1 MDLYT
6 GVVENRLDPHKLGRC
21 QVRIVGLH
29 TDDKTLLPTEEL
41 PWAYPMQPV
50 TSAAISGIGSSPV
63 GPVPGTWVVVM
74 FRDKDLQQPIML
86 GTIGGIPQTKSG
98 ARAAADSGDSLI
110 GSDTTGDPEIG
121 SVLVSGD
128 GTPVT
133 SGDGTPIR
141 TGTNQAS
148 NSAPKASTPAP
159 VPAASALTVDNTA
172 IPTTPPPKSGASNKA
187 TAGIKALIAACD
199 KVGLTTKYA
208 KCALLG
214 IAGGESKWVPQKEGM
229 TYNPVRLKEIFSTAT
244 PEQVQQYSYAEKK
257 GMTRAE
263 FFSFF
268 YGPTFRGKNFLGN
281 KTDADGGKY
290 FGRGFIQLTGRG
302 NYERYQKLGTAA
314 GLNIDIVNNPDSLD
328 DDLEIS
334 ALIAALYIKDRVKNY
349 KTLMYDPGF
358 FPAAK
363 AAVGVNSPDIAAAKL
378 KYYEY
383 FYGGT
388 NTPDSTNKS
397 ATATEPNVTAA
408 EIAAA
413 PPDKKE
419 AYKEDRT
426 SQSDK
431 LGFTDPSGKY
441 PLRDHMNEAD
451 TNRLA
456 RGVIEGTCFKFKDA
470 TRKNEVPTANNG
482 KWSQPLSSYNTMYP
496 YNKVMETESGHIFE
510 FDDSP
515 SGERIHLYHRKGTF
529 NEIDPNGSEVH
540 FVVGDRYSVTMR
552 NDCIYVVGSANLTV
566 GGKMNVLIQGDANIE
581 VEGRSSILLK
591 GDTELGIAGD
601 LDMTVGQDFN
611 LKVDGD
617 FNVQAANI
625 RQGSLGTHQTYAVG
639 NIESKSDAGYVNLAA
654 TTNINSTGEMNILS
668 GGAMHVDYSE
678 GQFGNGAAAAAPV
691 AIEKIDLAAPE
702 LLNAVVPVFDNLQ
715 PPGRSFEEIAKFETP
730 DEWETPAGQ
739 KEKEKQYNN
748 PTYQAPENKAPAEA
762 QEAVVP
768 TGNNIKGKEID
779 KAPILARSDFPSS
792 YSISKNFKIG
802 QLVKPD
808 YQWGDY
814 TLPPSVG
821 QRGPAR
827 VYTKQDMVANLA
839 ALAENILEPIYT
851 LLGPTSGVYAPQS
864 SKGAWA
870 ITSGLRND
878 SGGSDHAKGRA
889 FDMQY
894 YPKRS
899 FKEMWQ
905 LAVDLEK
912 MLPYNQIIL
921 EYRKPGSKANAG
933 TAWQNWIHISYS
945 TDGNAKMAFSMID
958 DSVVNSSGVIQAG
971 TRGIFLFGT
980 A

>member
-29 TDDKTLLPTEEL
+29 TDDKTLLPTDDL

-63 GPVPGTWVVVM
+63 GPVPGSWVVIM

-98 ARAAADSGDSLI
+98 ARASADSSDSLI
-110 GSDTTGDPEIG
+110 GSSNGDPEVG

-128 GTPVT
+128 GNPVT

-148 NSAPKASTPAP
+148 NSAPKTPTPAV
-159 VPAASALTVDNTA
+159 VPAASALTVDSSA
-172 IPTTPPPKSGASNKA
+172 IPTIPPPKSGASNKA
-187 TAGIKALIAACD
+187 TDGIKALIAACD

-208 KCALLG
+208 KCAVLG

-229 TYNPVRLKEIFSTAT
+229 TYNPVRLKEIFKSST
-244 PEQVQQYSYAEKK
+244 PEQVERYSYAEKK
-257 GMTRAE
+257 GMSRAE

-268 YGPTFRGKNFLGN
+268 YGTTYGKGKLLGN
-281 KTDADGGKY
+281 KSDEDGGKY
-290 FGRGFIQLTGRG
+290 FGRGFIQLTGRS
-302 NYERYQKLGTAA
+302 NYERYQKLGKAA

-328 DDLEIS
+328 VDLEAS
-334 ALIAALYIKDRVKNY
+334 ALVAALYIKDRVKNY
-349 KTLMYDPGF
+349 STLMYDPGF
-358 FPAAK
+358 FLAAK
-363 AAVGVNSPDIAAAKL
+363 SAVGVNSPDISAVKL
-378 KYYEY
+378 RFYEY

-388 NTPDSTNKS
+388 GSPDSTNKS
-397 ATATEPNVTAA
+397 ATSAEPNLTPA

-419 AYKEDRT
+419 AYTEDRT
-426 SQSDK
+426 PQSDK

-456 RGVIEGTCFKFKDA
+456 RGVIEGTCFKFKD
-470 TRKNEVPTANNG
+470 TMRKNDVPTAAG
-482 KWSQPLSSYNTMYP
+482 CSWSHPLSSYNTMYP
-496 YNKVMETESGHIFE
+496 YNKVMETESGHVFE

-540 FVVGDRYSVTMR
+540 FVVGDRYSVTLR
-552 NDCIYVVGSANLTV
+552 NDNIYVVGSANLTV
-566 GGKMNVLIQGDANIE
+566 GGKINILVQGDANVE

-591 GDTELGIAGD
+591 GDAVLGIAGE
-601 LDMTVGQDFN
+601 LDMTVGHNFN

-617 FNVQAANI
+617 FNVQAANV
-625 RQGSLGTHQTYAVG
+625 RQSSLGVHQTHAVG
-639 NIESKSDAGYVNLAA
+639 NIESKSDAGYINLAA

-668 GGAMHVDYSE
+668 GAALHVDYSE
-678 GQFGNGAAAAAPV
+678 GQFGNGATGAAPA
-691 AIEKIDLAAPE
+691 AIEKIILTAPD
-702 LLNAVVPVFDNLQ
+702 LLNAVVPIFENMQ
-715 PPGRSFEEIAKFETP
+715 PPGRSFEESAKFETP

-739 KEKEKQYNN
+739 KEKEVQYNN

-768 TGNNIKGKEID
+768 TGNIVIGKEID

-814 TLPPSVG
+814 MLPPSVG
-821 QRGPAR
+821 QRSASR

-839 ALAENILEPIYT
+839 ALAENVLEPIYT
-851 LLGPTSGVYAPQS
+851 LLGPTSGIYAPQS
-864 SKGAWA
+864 SKGVWS
-870 ITSGLRND
+870 INSGLRNATN
-878 SGGSDHAKGRA
+878 GSDHNKGRA

-894 YPKRS
+894 SPKRS

-912 MLPYNQIIL
+912 ILPYNQIIL
-921 EYRKPGSKANAG
+921 EYRKPGSKGNQG

-958 DSVVNSSGVIQAG
+958 DSVVNSSGVVQAG
-971 TRGIFLFGT
+971 AKGIFLFGT